1 MFSLSAMSW
10 YTAAFNAAIKSAFYS
25 LLLDLRRVSTVPL
38 TLRLA
43 FRQRE
48 ASCERLTDFAGSF
61 RSWMSASDRV
71 ASGGIVTA
79 DGPWW

>member
-1 MFSLSAMSW
+1 M
-10 YTAAFNAAIKSAFYS
+10 
-25 LLLDLRRVSTVPL
+25 PL

-48 ASCERLTDFAGSF
+48 ASCVRLTDFAGSF

-79 DGPWW
+79 DNPWWW